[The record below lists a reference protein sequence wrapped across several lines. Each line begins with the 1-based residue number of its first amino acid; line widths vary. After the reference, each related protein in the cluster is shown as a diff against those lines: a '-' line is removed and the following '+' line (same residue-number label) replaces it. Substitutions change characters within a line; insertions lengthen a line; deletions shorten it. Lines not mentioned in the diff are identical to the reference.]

1 MMKSD
6 EQNEIVDSL
15 EEISSE
21 VSRTLEDISTE
32 VASVIQDAIEKI
44 KDVKVE
50 SDNLRYWKNNVLNS
64 LPKGCSLKF
73 RMDVEE
79 MLEKF
84 TGIY

>member
-1 MMKSD
+1 MMTSE
-6 EQNEIVDSL
+6 EQDEIVNEL
-15 EEISSE
+15 EGINTE
-21 VSRTLEDISTE
+21 VSCI
-32 VASVIQDAIEKI
+32 IQDAIEKI
-44 KDVKVE
+44 KEASSE
-50 SDNLRYWKNNVLNS
+50 SDNLRYWKNNVINS

>member
-1 MMKSD
+1 MMTSE
-6 EQNEIVDSL
+6 EQNEIVNEL
-15 EEISSE
+15 EGINTE
-21 VSRTLEDISTE
+21 VSCI
-32 VASVIQDAIEKI
+32 IQDAIEKI
-44 KDVKVE
+44 KEASSE

>member
-1 MMKSD
+1 MMTSE
-6 EQNEIVDSL
+6 EQDEIVDA
-15 EEISSE
+15 
-21 VSRTLEDISTE
+21 LEDISTE
-32 VASVIQDAIEKI
+32 VTSIIQDAIDKI

-50 SDNLRYWKNNVLNS
+50 SDNLRYWKNNILDS

-84 TGIY
+84 TDIY

>member
-1 MMKSD
+1 MMTSE
-6 EQNEIVDSL
+6 EQDEIVNEL
-15 EEISSE
+15 EGINTE
-21 VSRTLEDISTE
+21 VSCI
-32 VASVIQDAIEKI
+32 IQDAIEKI
-44 KDVKVE
+44 KEANSE

-64 LPKGCSLKF
+64 LPKGCYLKF

>member
-1 MMKSD
+1 MMKRE
-6 EQNEIVDSL
+6 EQDEIVDA
-15 EEISSE
+15 
-21 VSRTLEDISTE
+21 LEDISTE
-32 VASVIQDAIEKI
+32 VTSIIQDAIDKI

-50 SDNLRYWKNNVLNS
+50 SDNLRYWKNNILDS

-84 TGIY
+84 TNIY

>member
-1 MMKSD
+1 MMKSE
-6 EQNEIVDSL
+6 EQNEIVDA
-15 EEISSE
+15 
-21 VSRTLEDISTE
+21 LEDISTE
-32 VASVIQDAIEKI
+32 VTSIIQDAIDKI

-50 SDNLRYWKNNVLNS
+50 SDNLRYWKNNILDS

-84 TGIY
+84 TDIY

>member
-1 MMKSD
+1 MTRE
-6 EQNEIVDSL
+6 EQNEIVNEL
-15 EEISSE
+15 EGINEE
-21 VSRTLEDISTE
+21 VSCI
-32 VASVIQDAIEKI
+32 IQDAIEKI
-44 KDVKVE
+44 KEVSSE
-50 SDNLRYWKNNVLNS
+50 SDNLRYWKNNVLNN

>member
-1 MMKSD
+1 MMTNE
-6 EQNEIVDSL
+6 EQNEIVDA
-15 EEISSE
+15 
-21 VSRTLEDISTE
+21 LEDISTE
-32 VASVIQDAIEKI
+32 VSSIIQDAIDKI

-50 SDNLRYWKNNVLNS
+50 SDNLRYWKNNILDS

-84 TGIY
+84 KDIY

>member
-1 MMKSD
+1 MMTNE
-6 EQNEIVDSL
+6 EQDEIVNEL
-15 EEISSE
+15 EGINTE
-21 VSRTLEDISTE
+21 VSCI
-32 VASVIQDAIEKI
+32 IQDAIEKI
-44 KDVKVE
+44 KEANSE

-84 TGIY
+84 TSIY

>member
-1 MMKSD
+1 MMTSE
-6 EQNEIVDSL
+6 EQDEIVNEL
-15 EEISSE
+15 EGINTE
-21 VSRTLEDISTE
+21 VSCI
-32 VASVIQDAIEKI
+32 IQDAIEKI
-44 KDVKVE
+44 KESYSE
-50 SDNLRYWKNNVLNS
+50 SDNLIYWKNNVLDS

>member
-1 MMKSD
+1 MMKRE
-6 EQNEIVDSL
+6 EQDEIVDA
-15 EEISSE
+15 
-21 VSRTLEDISTE
+21 LEDISTE
-32 VASVIQDAIEKI
+32 VSSIIQDAIDKI

-50 SDNLRYWKNNVLNS
+50 SDNLRYWKNNILDS

-84 TGIY
+84 TDIY

>member
-1 MMKSD
+1 MMTNE
-6 EQNEIVDSL
+6 EQDEIVNEL
-15 EEISSE
+15 EGINTE
-21 VSRTLEDISTE
+21 VSCI
-32 VASVIQDAIEKI
+32 IQDAIEKI
-44 KDVKVE
+44 KEASSE

>member
-1 MMKSD
+1 MMKND
-6 EQNEIVDSL
+6 EQDEIVDA
-15 EEISSE
+15 
-21 VSRTLEDISTE
+21 LEDISTE
-32 VASVIQDAIEKI
+32 ISSLIQDAIEKI
-44 KDVKVE
+44 KDVNVE

-84 TGIY
+84 TSIY

>member
-1 MMKSD
+1 MMTSE
-6 EQNEIVDSL
+6 EQDEIVDA
-15 EEISSE
+15 
-21 VSRTLEDISTE
+21 LEDISTE
-32 VASVIQDAIEKI
+32 VSSLIQDAIDKI

-50 SDNLRYWKNNVLNS
+50 TDNLRYWKNNVLDS

-84 TGIY
+84 TKIY

>member
-1 MMKSD
+1 MMTNE
-6 EQNEIVDSL
+6 EQNEIVD
-15 EEISSE
+15 E
-21 VSRTLEDISTE
+21 LEDIHTE
-32 VASVIQDAIEKI
+32 VSCLIQDAIDKI
-44 KDVKVE
+44 KEASSE

>member
-1 MMKSD
+1 MKSE
-6 EQNEIVDSL
+6 EQNEIVDA
-15 EEISSE
+15 
-21 VSRTLEDISTE
+21 LEDISTE
-32 VASVIQDAIEKI
+32 VTSIIQDAIDKI

-50 SDNLRYWKNNVLNS
+50 SDNLRYWKNNILDS

-84 TGIY
+84 KDIY

>member
-1 MMKSD
+1 MMKSE
-6 EQNEIVDSL
+6 EQNEIVDA
-15 EEISSE
+15 
-21 VSRTLEDISTE
+21 LEDISTE
-32 VASVIQDAIEKI
+32 VTSIIQDAIDKI

-50 SDNLRYWKNNVLNS
+50 SDNLRYWKNNILDS

-84 TGIY
+84 KDIY

>member
-1 MMKSD
+1 MMTSE
-6 EQNEIVDSL
+6 EQDEIVNEL
-15 EEISSE
+15 EGINTE
-21 VSRTLEDISTE
+21 VSCI
-32 VASVIQDAIEKI
+32 IQDAIDKI

-50 SDNLRYWKNNVLNS
+50 SDNLRYWKNNILDS

-84 TGIY
+84 TNIY

>member
-1 MMKSD
+1 MMKSE
-6 EQNEIVDSL
+6 EQNEIVDA
-15 EEISSE
+15 
-21 VSRTLEDISTE
+21 LEDISTE
-32 VASVIQDAIEKI
+32 VTSIIQDAIDKI

-50 SDNLRYWKNNVLNS
+50 SDNLRYWKNNILDS

-84 TGIY
+84 TDIYIK